1 MSDDVLDTALMDGLE
16 ARFGRDIFES
26 LVQEYLGE
34 VKGRIARIEQA
45 TAANDL
51 AGLRK
56 EVHDLTTSSG
66 TIGIRLV
73 YEAAQ
78 ACEFACRDEDVEQAM
93 AIGREM
99 PGKSA
104 VANEALLVRYPSLA
118 G

>member
-16 ARFGRDIFES
+16 ARYGRDIFES

-34 VKGRIARIEQA
+34 VKGRIEQA

-93 AIGREM
+93 AIAREM

-104 VANEALLVRYPSLA
+104 VANEALLVRCPSLA